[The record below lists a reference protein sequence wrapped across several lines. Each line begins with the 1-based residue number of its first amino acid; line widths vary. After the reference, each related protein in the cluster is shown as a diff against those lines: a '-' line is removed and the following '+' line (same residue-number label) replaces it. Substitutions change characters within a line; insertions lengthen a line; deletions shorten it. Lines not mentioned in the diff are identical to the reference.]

1 MNGTAMQSLSSGF
14 KKRKRTG
21 WIEDAACIGTS
32 PRRFDV
38 APRTSRL
45 LVADPSKWIDT
56 IRTQAPMCEHC
67 PVAMQCARDALDTND
82 QEIIRGG
89 VAVPRFA
96 NTMTRAHFHA
106 ARMLQ
111 RDVANGVP
119 LPVVYDMAP
128 AFIERW
134 ANDV

>member
-1 MNGTAMQSLSSGF
+1 MLSASTKFMN
-14 KKRKRTG
+14 RKRTG
-21 WIEDAACIGTS
+21 WIEDAACIGTEPS
-32 PRRFDV
+32 RFDV
-38 APRTSRL
+38 APRTIRL
-45 LVADPSKWIDT
+45 LVSDPEKWIDT

-67 PVAMQCARDALDTND
+67 PVAMQCARDALDTNER
-82 QEIIRGG
+82 EIIRGG
-89 VAVPRFA
+89 VAVPRF
-96 NTMTRAHFHA
+96 NNSMDRAHFHA

-134 ANDV
+134 ANDA